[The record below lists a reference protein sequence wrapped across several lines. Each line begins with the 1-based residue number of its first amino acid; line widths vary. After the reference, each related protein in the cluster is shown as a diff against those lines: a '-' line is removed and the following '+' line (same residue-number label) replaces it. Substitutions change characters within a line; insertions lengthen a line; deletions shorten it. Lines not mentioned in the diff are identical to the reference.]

1 MKTCIFIA
9 MGLMSGIFLRAQE
22 PVQWSYKAKKTGANL
37 YEIRITAQLDPG
49 WSIYS
54 QETPRGGPQATS
66 IGFSSHPLV
75 TQKGTVLE
83 IGLRQEKF
91 EELFEVDVLYYTDRV
106 EFVQTVQLKRA
117 IKTNLRGWIEFMAC
131 DDSQCLPA
139 KKQYF
144 TVLLN

>member
-1 MKTCIFIA
+1 MKTCLFMI
-9 MGLMSGIFLRAQE
+9 MGLIAGTLLRAQE

-66 IGFSSHPLV
+66 IGFSTHPLI
-75 TQKGTVLE
+75 TPKGAVRE
-83 IGLRQEKF
+83 IGLRQQKF
-91 EELFEVDVLYYTDRV
+91 EELFEVDVLYYNDQV

-117 IKTNLRGWIEFMAC
+117 IKTNLRGWVEFMVC
-131 DDSQCLPA
+131 DDAQCLPA
-139 KKQYF
+139 KKHYF
-144 TVLLN
+144 TISLN